1 MRIPTLHDEGTDDE
15 SPAFPSATI
24 PPVNVTFGEAIT
36 FAGSDKPE
44 IMMAWMLE
52 ATVGAT
58 GGEAGDVGFCV
69 VTPLLPPGGVSPPEA
84 TDRPPGK

>member
-36 FAGSDKPE
+36 FAGSDRPE
-44 IMMAWMLE
+44 MMTAWMLE
-52 ATVGAT
+52 APVGAT
-58 GGEAGDVGFCV
+58 GGVAIV
-69 VTPLLPPGGVSPPEA
+69 PGSRA
-84 TDRPPGK
+84 TRKQFHLPGKPDHRKLTGY